1 MIHRRGA
8 ETQRKTDSLKLF
20 SVLSVSL
27 WFKTKPDLTTETQRA
42 PRKSFRRAASVRE
55 RWRRLRQRLYPPLPY
70 GRGSVSAIG
79 VAARRL
85 GAPRRGFRQAI
96 AREVLLVAAMGCVL
110 GSAMSLWI
118 GRAL

>member
-1 MIHRRGA
+1 
-8 ETQRKTDSLKLF
+8 
-20 SVLSVSL
+20 
-27 WFKTKPDLTTETQRA
+27 
-42 PRKSFRRAASVRE
+42 
-55 RWRRLRQRLYPPLPY
+55 
-70 GRGSVSAIG
+70 